1 MNSMSQPNLTA
12 CRKHSSSDYQQ
23 RKGPA
28 TEALER
34 SLKRRRL
41 SNDDKSTATT
51 STPSFASAAATLASM
66 DDLFRS
72 IIDFPVIEWD
82 SDEVEGP
89 TVEDE
94 TPKEAFFCVVG

>member
-1 MNSMSQPNLTA
+1 MTQPNLTA
-12 CRKHSSSDYQQ
+12 CRKHSSDYQL
-23 RKGPA
+23 KGPA

-41 SNDDKSTATT
+41 SNDKSTAP
-51 STPSFASAAATLASM
+51 STPSFASAAASLASM

-94 TPKEAFFCVVG
+94 TPKDAFFCVVG